1 MPFSCS
7 NNPTHLAQDQ
17 PARGAQPNMTT
28 TPHATKPRPNE
39 PDRSLSTYALQTPL
53 NPATT
58 ITSANPSQPP
68 KNQGRS
74 QQASTGQT
82 NHVIAITDKPKL
94 PTQTPQIQRPATP
107 SKTPSCPA
115 RPGAHQNLI
124 HSCQRTNAH
133 PAQPPKVPPNGSNP
147 IRTAPNPSAHIAPSS
162 TTNHGQAPIGP
173 KPKPPAHRHGGGRD
187 RTDDPLLAKQVLSQ
201 LSYTPKAKD
210 RNTPDRAHPN
220 AWARE
225 DLNLRP
231 HAYQACA
238 LTS

>member
-1 MPFSCS
+1 
-7 NNPTHLAQDQ
+7 
-17 PARGAQPNMTT
+17 MTT
-28 TPHATKPRPNE
+28 TPRH
-39 PDRSLSTYALQTPL
+39 QTPPKRARPL
-53 NPATT
+53 TQHIR
-58 ITSANPSQPP
+58 ITNAPEPCNNHHVGQPIP
-68 KNQGRS
+68 TPQNQGRS

-82 NHVIAITDKPKL
+82 NHVIAITDKPKPL
-94 PTQTPQIQRPATP
+94 TQTPQIQRPTTP

-173 KPKPPAHRHGGGRD
+173 EPKPPAHRHGGGRD

-210 RNTPDRAHPN
+210 RHTPARAHPN
-220 AWARE
+220 AWARMPE
-225 DLNLRP
+225 LECMGQGGFEPPTPRLSSVCSNQLS
-231 HAYQACA
+231 Y
-238 LTS
+238 